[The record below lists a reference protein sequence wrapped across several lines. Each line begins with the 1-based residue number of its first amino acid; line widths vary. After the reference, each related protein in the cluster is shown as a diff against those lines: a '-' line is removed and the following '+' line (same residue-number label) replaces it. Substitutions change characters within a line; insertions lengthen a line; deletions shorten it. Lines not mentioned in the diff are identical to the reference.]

1 MYTREVG
8 KMQTIQNTFMRCE
21 MKYLVTGEQRK
32 ALTKVIEQYMNPDE
46 FGKSTICNVYYDTPD
61 MRMVRHSIEQPVY
74 KEKLRMRSY
83 GRTSNDSCV
92 YVELK
97 KKYREVVYKRRVSMS
112 QSQAEGYLAGDTNS
126 PKYNQIVNEIDY
138 ILKEYKGIAPAM
150 YVAYD
155 RTAYFGKEDPGF
167 RITFD
172 ENILWRETELSL
184 SSEVYGK
191 PLLDEGQSLLEI
203 KISSAMPL
211 WLSHTLCELGIYKFS
226 FSKYGNAYKTLMN
239 KTGERGCCCA

>member
-1 MYTREVG
+1 
-8 KMQTIQNTFMRCE
+8 MQTIQNTFMRCE
-21 MKYLVTGEQRK
+21 MKYLVTCEQRK

-92 YVELK
+92 FVELK
-97 KKYREVVYKRRVSMS
+97 KKYRDVVYKRRVSMS
-112 QSQAEGYLAGDTNS
+112 LSQAEGYLAGETNS

-155 RTAYFGKEDPGF
+155 RTAYFGKEDQGF

-191 PLLDEGQSLLEI
+191 PLMDEGQSLLEV

-211 WLSHTLCELGIYKFS
+211 WLSPTPTRRCGA
-226 FSKYGNAYKTLMN
+226 GV
-239 KTGERGCCCA
+239 